1 MSFSNRSQS
10 DSSAAAIEAEKT
22 LRLIAVLP
30 APQGI
35 EERVKSRLRAAP
47 RQASLLRWPLRADS
61 GGSWIDGSLMRTAAA
76 AAIVMVVAGGGWEV
90 YTHIRVAPEPAAM
103 KALQPVNGH
112 SGLSTAGAMRTPQ
125 TLQGPSVLPTLAK
138 QKAVNGAPASTVHVP
153 KAAAR
158 KLRMPDPGRP

>member
-47 RQASLLRWPLRADS
+47 RQASGNS
-61 GGSWIDGSLMRTAAA
+61 
-76 AAIVMVVAGGGWEV
+76 
-90 YTHIRVAPEPAAM
+90 
-103 KALQPVNGH
+103 
-112 SGLSTAGAMRTPQ
+112 GAMAQRFANYGR
-125 TLQGPSVLPTLAK
+125 LGPALRPVYCQRSLPGT
-138 QKAVNGAPASTVHVP
+138 G
-153 KAAAR
+153 
-158 KLRMPDPGRP
+158 GFG